1 MDKQNRG
8 WIKLKDRTLPEYL
21 KGIDDFLNF
30 AFSGSKPKRF
40 IRCPCSKCNNFNYKS
55 RDDVMHDLLKWGFE
69 PSYERWEYHGE
80 SLSDASSDNDAGN
93 DCDVDLEI
101 SDNSQT
107 YSMLHDMHQSLN
119 MDRGN
124 VFDNPGPSSMNEE
137 PNKDAKRFY
146 GLLKDAE
153 QKLYPGCQ
161 KFSKLSFIMR
171 LFQMK
176 CVYGWSN
183 NSFDSLIKLLV
194 EALAEGNVLPNSMY
208 EIQKTIR
215 DLGLDY
221 VKIDACVNDC
231 ILFRGE
237 EYENLDKCPK
247 CGESRWQ
254 ENKKKNVVPNK
265 VVRYFPIK
273 PRLQRLF
280 MSKQIADD
288 MKWHKNKRVDDG
300 VMRHPADSLAWKRF
314 DDNHELFASDPR
326 NVRLG
331 LASDGFNPFGI
342 MSTNYSVWP
351 VVLIPYNLP
360 PWLCMKQPNFI
371 LTLLIPGPKGPGI
384 DIDVYLQPLIDD
396 LKDLWDEGIETY
408 DASSRQNFQLHAA
421 LLWTINDF
429 PAYAMLSGWSTK
441 GKLACPCCHSET
453 SSCRLKYGHKQCYMG
468 HRRFLPTQHPWRMKK
483 SPFDN
488 TRELRIA
495 PEPLTGDQV
504 IAQLESLEL
513 LPFGKATRKRKRTT
527 NVNHNWKK
535 KSIFFELPYWRTNL
549 LRHNIDVMHVEKNIC
564 ESVIGTLLDLEGKI
578 KDTIKSRLDLQ
589 RMGLKKQLHPIKVGD
604 KYMIPPARYTMSKE
618 EKINFCRILKDVR
631 FPDAYASNIGRCVNI
646 NELKISG
653 LKSHDY
659 HVILERLLPLAI
671 RGLLPKD
678 ACDPLIELSLFF
690 GDLCSKELE
699 LNELDRLQN

>member
-93 DCDVDLEI
+93 DCDVDLET
-101 SDNSQT
+101 SDNAQT
-107 YSMLHDMHQSLN
+107 YSMIYDMHQSLN

-194 EALAEGNVLPNSMY
+194 EALPEGNVLPNSMY
-208 EIQKTIR
+208 EIHKTIR

-254 ENKKKNVVPNK
+254 EKKKKNVVPNK

-288 MKWHKNKRVDDG
+288 MKWLKNKRVDDE

-371 LTLLIPGPKGPGI
+371 LTLLIPSPKGLGI

-408 DASSRQNFQLHAA
+408 DASSR
-421 LLWTINDF
+421 
-429 PAYAMLSGWSTK
+429 
-441 GKLACPCCHSET
+441 
-453 SSCRLKYGHKQCYMG
+453 
-468 HRRFLPTQHPWRMKK
+468 
-483 SPFDN
+483 
-488 TRELRIA
+488 
-495 PEPLTGDQV
+495 
-504 IAQLESLEL
+504 
-513 LPFGKATRKRKRTT
+513 
-527 NVNHNWKK
+527 
-535 KSIFFELPYWRTNL
+535 
-549 LRHNIDVMHVEKNIC
+549 
-564 ESVIGTLLDLEGKI
+564 
-578 KDTIKSRLDLQ
+578 
-589 RMGLKKQLHPIKVGD
+589 
-604 KYMIPPARYTMSKE
+604 
-618 EKINFCRILKDVR
+618 
-631 FPDAYASNIGRCVNI
+631 
-646 NELKISG
+646 
-653 LKSHDY
+653 
-659 HVILERLLPLAI
+659 
-671 RGLLPKD
+671 
-678 ACDPLIELSLFF
+678 
-690 GDLCSKELE
+690 
-699 LNELDRLQN
+699 